1 MRKSG
6 LIIGLALLLVSCA
19 VVNVYVT
26 FPQEKIDQA
35 MEGLQLDIQKDVP
48 SVPPAAPA
56 SKKQGRL
63 SPRYFWE
70 PAALYAATVS
80 PEMKTSSPVIDQAQA
95 RRKER
100 VSDIQNYK
108 KDKVVGENR
117 DGLLEIRSSAG
128 MDGEQSA
135 ALQKMVKADNSDRM
149 IIYREIVQI
158 NSMPSS
164 QLKNVQTAAAKANRK
179 NAAEPLPAYETID
192 KDSKGS
198 VSKEQ
203 FVAALKEKL
212 GGEDAAKAK
221 FDALDKNSDGKL
233 TKEEY
238 AAAAEQKKRKK
249 KNQ

>member
-1 MRKSG
+1 MKPTHR
-6 LIIGLALLLVSCA
+6 LFITTIAAAVAL
-19 VVNVYVT
+19 
-26 FPQEKIDQA
+26 PI
-35 MEGLQLDIQKDVP
+35 
-48 SVPPAAPA
+48 AA
-56 SKKQGRL
+56 
-63 SPRYFWE
+63 F
-70 PAALYAATVS
+70 
-80 PEMKTSSPVIDQAQA
+80 
-95 RRKER
+95 
-100 VSDIQNYK
+100 
-108 KDKVVGENR
+108 
-117 DGLLEIRSSAG
+117 
-128 MDGEQSA
+128 
-135 ALQKMVKADNSDRM
+135 
-149 IIYREIVQI
+149 
-158 NSMPSS
+158 
-164 QLKNVQTAAAKANRK
+164 AAKANRK